1 MTVET
6 YILDSKTDGELLELE
21 AECVSEG
28 QDFSETLAQMSYVL
42 FGDLYAKR
50 EFFSNALNSRM
61 EEIYDSMEMY

>member
-6 YILDSKTDGELLELE
+6 YILDSKTDGELLALE

-42 FGDLYAKR
+42 FGDLYAER
-50 EFFSNALNSRM
+50 MFFSNELNRRM
-61 EEIYDSMEMY
+61 EEIYDSMELY